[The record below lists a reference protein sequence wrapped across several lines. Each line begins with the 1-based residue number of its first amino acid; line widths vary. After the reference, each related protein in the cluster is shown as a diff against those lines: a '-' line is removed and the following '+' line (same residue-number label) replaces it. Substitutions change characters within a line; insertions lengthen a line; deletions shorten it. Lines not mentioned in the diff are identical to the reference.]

1 MKWISRFRL
10 FKKIPTRVLIV
21 GDLNALAIIVGKINM
36 LGN

>member
-1 MKWISRFRL
+1 MDKSFSTI
-10 FKKIPTRVLIV
+10 KNIPTRVLIV